1 MQDNQGHS
9 PAIEAW
15 LRLSQANGVGPVLC
29 QKLIEHFESPEQILG
44 ASATHLCQVDGIGQ
58 KRAAGI
64 LRSGNEFN
72 AAEELARADKQGVHV
87 LHIQDPRYPCPLQR
101 IHDPPPVLYVKGQI
115 TRAHGLSLAIVGS
128 RQCSLYGQ
136 EQAARL
142 AHLLAASGFTI
153 VSGMARG
160 IDAGAHQGALSA
172 GGQTLAIQGC
182 GLARIY
188 PSEHKSLF
196 HRITANGACIS
207 ELPMDAEV
215 LPEHFPARNRIIAGL
230 SLGTL
235 VVEAGLR
242 SGAMITARLA
252 LENNREVL
260 AIPGR
265 IDSPLSRGPHKLLKQ
280 GAVLVDSINDV
291 VDALGV
297 IGEQLS
303 DHVQTTMADL
313 EHRHQKEQAMR
324 TIQFTP
330 SEKQI
335 YQCLSRDPI
344 HIDGIAT
351 QTGLGAGKVTADL
364 VSLQLKGQVKSLP
377 GNLFVRK

>member
-9 PAIEAW
+9 QAIEAW
-15 LRLSQANGVGPVLC
+15 LRLSQAKGVGPVLC
-29 QKLIEHFESPEQILG
+29 QKLIECFKSPDQVLG
-44 ASATHLCQVDGIGQ
+44 ASATRLCQVDGIGPT
-58 KRAAGI
+58 RAADM
-64 LRSGNEFN
+64 LRSGNEFD
-72 AAEELARADKQGVHV
+72 AAKELTQAEKQGVHL

-115 TRAHGLSLAIVGS
+115 TRAHNLSLAIVGS
-128 RQCSLYGQ
+128 RQCSIYGQ

-160 IDAGAHQGALSA
+160 IDAFAHQGALSA
-172 GGQTLAIQGC
+172 GGQTLAVQGC

-188 PSEHKSLF
+188 PPEHKQLF
-196 HRITANGACIS
+196 HRIAANGACIS
-207 ELPMDAEV
+207 ELPMGVEV
-215 LPEHFPARNRIIAGL
+215 KPEHFPARNRIIAGL
-230 SLGTL
+230 TLGTL

-260 AIPGR
+260 TTPGR

-280 GAVLVDSINDV
+280 GAVLVESINDV
-291 VDALGV
+291 VDALGTV
-297 IGEQLS
+297 GAQLT
-303 DHVQTTMADL
+303 DHVQTTLKDL
-313 EHRHQKEQAMR
+313 ERQHRKEQSMR
-324 TIQFTP
+324 KVHLTP

-335 YQCLSRDPI
+335 HQCLSGDPI

-351 QTGLGAGKVTADL
+351 RTGLGAGKVSADL

-377 GNLFVRK
+377 GNLFVRR

>member
-1 MQDNQGHS
+1 MQDNQCHS
-9 PAIEAW
+9 PDIEAW
-15 LRLSQANGVGPVLC
+15 LRLYQASGVGPVLF
-29 QKLIEHFESPEQILG
+29 QKLLKRFKSPQQVLG
-44 ASATHLCQVDGIGQ
+44 ASATQLCQVEGIGQ
-58 KRAAGI
+58 ARAAGI
-64 LRSGNEFN
+64 LDSLDAFDVDR
-72 AAEELARADKQGVHV
+72 ELALADQQGVHI
-87 LHIQDPRYPCPLQR
+87 LHLQDSRYPRPLQR

-142 AHLLAASGFTI
+142 AHLLGASGFTV

-160 IDAGAHQGALSA
+160 IDAAAHQGALSA
-172 GGQTLAIQGC
+172 GGQTLAVQGC
-182 GLARIY
+182 GLGRIY
-188 PSEHKSLF
+188 PPEHRSLF
-196 HRITANGACIS
+196 HKITAQGACLS
-207 ELPMDAEV
+207 ELPMGAEA

-260 AIPGR
+260 ATPGH

-291 VDALGV
+291 VDALGT

-303 DHVQTTMADL
+303 DHVQTTLADL
-313 EHRHQKEQAMR
+313 ERKHQKKQALR
-324 TIQFTP
+324 PIQLTP

-335 YQCLSRDPI
+335 HQCLSSDPV
-344 HIDGIAT
+344 HIDGLAR
-351 QTGLGAGKVTADL
+351 QTGLGAGKITADL

-377 GNLFVRK
+377 GNMFVRS